1 MSYLSTNN
9 LSIGYTQK
17 SHETVILEN
26 LNLNLHRGSLVAL
39 LGANGAGK
47 STLLRTITAVQP
59 PLHGSVEIAG
69 VDIFKLTQRE
79 RSRLIG
85 IVNTDRVM
93 AGALTVN
100 EMVALGRQ
108 PYTGFLGRLSTHDKD
123 IVEQALADAGIAH
136 KSNCYVSQLS
146 DGERQ
151 KAMIAKA
158 LAQKTPIIIL
168 DEPTAFLDV
177 ASRFETMRLLHD
189 LAHNANKAILLSSH
203 DISQSLLL
211 ADYVWAISSDKQLT
225 EGNTEDLIL
234 NGSIDRLFDSQALR
248 FNRLTSDFET
258 VLPHSATASLHC
270 NDAQLHHCISNA
282 LIRNGVAIEG
292 KASLQIV
299 ASDAAHIALN
309 GKMLHSVGELV
320 SEIRKLK

>member
-9 LSIGYTQK
+9 LSIGYNTK
-17 SHETVILEN
+17 GRPTVILNN

-59 PLHGSVEIAG
+59 PLEGTVEIAG

-93 AGALTVN
+93 AGGLTVN
-100 EMVALGRQ
+100 ELVSLGRQ
-108 PYTGFLGRLSTHDKD
+108 PYTGFLGRLCSHDKE
-123 IVEQALADAGIAH
+123 IVEQALHDAGIAH
-136 KSNCYVSQLS
+136 KADCYVSQLS

-189 LAHNANKAILLSSH
+189 LAHNSGMTILLSSH

-211 ADYVWAISSDKQLT
+211 ADYVWAITSDRLMA

-234 NGSIDRLFDSQALR
+234 NGTIDRLFSSQALR

-258 VLPHSATASLHC
+258 VLPHHATASVQC
-270 NDAQLHHCISNA
+270 SDAQLRHCIAAA
-282 LIRNGVAIEG
+282 LMRNSFAIADE
-292 KASLQIV
+292 APTQIV
-299 ASDAAHIALN
+299 ATNASHISLN
-309 GKMLHSVGELV
+309 GKVLHSVGELV
-320 SEIRKLK
+320 SELRKIK

>member
-1 MSYLSTNN
+1 
-9 LSIGYTQK
+9 
-17 SHETVILEN
+17 
-26 LNLNLHRGSLVAL
+26 
-39 LGANGAGK
+39 
-47 STLLRTITAVQP
+47 
-59 PLHGSVEIAG
+59 
-69 VDIFKLTQRE
+69 
-79 RSRLIG
+79 
-85 IVNTDRVM
+85 
-93 AGALTVN
+93 
-100 EMVALGRQ
+100 
-108 PYTGFLGRLSTHDKD
+108 
-123 IVEQALADAGIAH
+123 
-136 KSNCYVSQLS
+136 
-146 DGERQ
+146 
-151 KAMIAKA
+151 
-158 LAQKTPIIIL
+158 
-168 DEPTAFLDV
+168 
-177 ASRFETMRLLHD
+177 MRLLHD

-234 NGSIDRLFDSQALR
+234 NGSIDRLFDSQVLR

-292 KASLQIV
+292 NASLQIV

-309 GKMLHSVGELV
+309 GKMLHSVGELA

>member
-9 LSIGYTQK
+9 LCIGYRQK
-17 SHETVILEN
+17 GHNAVILDN
-26 LNLNLHRGSLVAL
+26 LNLSLERGSLVAL

-59 PLHGSVEIAG
+59 PLGGSIEISG
-69 VDIFKLTQRE
+69 CDIFKLTQLE

-93 AGALTVN
+93 VGALSVR
-100 EMVALGRQ
+100 ELVSLGRQ
-108 PYTGFLGRLSTHDKD
+108 PYTGFLGRLSKHDKE
-123 IVEQALADAGIAH
+123 IVNQAIADAGIAH
-136 KSNCYVSQLS
+136 KADCYVSQLS

-177 ASRFETMRLLHD
+177 ASRFETMRLLHN
-189 LAHNANKAILLSSH
+189 LAHSANKAILLSSH

-211 ADYVWAISSDKQLT
+211 ADYVWAISSEKHVSA
-225 EGNTEDLIL
+225 GNTEDLVL
-234 NGSIDRLFDSQALR
+234 SGSIDNLFNSKALK
-248 FNRLTSDFET
+248 FNRLSSDFET
-258 VLPHSATASLHC
+258 VLPHSAYASVQCSDTVLS
-270 NDAQLHHCISNA
+270 HCISNA
-282 LIRNGVAIEG
+282 LIRNGFAVQDHAPI
-292 KASLQIV
+292 QIT
-299 ASDAAHIALN
+299 ATDKNNISLN
-309 GKMLHSVGELV
+309 GNTLHSIAELV
-320 SEIRKLK
+320 AEIRKLK